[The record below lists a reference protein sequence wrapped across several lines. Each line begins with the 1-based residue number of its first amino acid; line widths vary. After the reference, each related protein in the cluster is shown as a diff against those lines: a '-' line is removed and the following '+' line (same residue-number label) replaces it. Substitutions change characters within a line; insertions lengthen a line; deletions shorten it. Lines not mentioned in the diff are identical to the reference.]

1 MGSSG
6 CMLLRG
12 ALGLRGK
19 EDPSALKTGGQVV
32 VFPAELTWL
41 RNTMRFP
48 DVSSYDAA
56 LASPRPE
63 EIPTLASWL

>member
-6 CMLLRG
+6 GMLLRG
-12 ALGLRGK
+12 TLGLRGK
-19 EDPSALKTGGQVV
+19 EDPSALKAGGQVV

-41 RNTMRFP
+41 RNTMQFP
-48 DVSSYDAA
+48 DVSSYDAT

-63 EIPTLASWL
+63 ETPALAPWL